1 MRSIFSRWRFHTTV
15 VALGLLAFV
24 VPTARV
30 VAQQTGSVA
39 GKLTDERG
47 TPVVSAQVTI
57 DQTSKGAVT
66 GVNGGYVIE
75 GVPTGTHVL
84 RVRLIGYRG
93 QTKSITVTAGR
104 ATTQDFTLTADPLN
118 LEAVVVTGT
127 ESPRTKLETSN
138 ATTVLSAADLVQ
150 AAPRSTTEI
159 LRYVPGFTR
168 VESSGGEVNENIGMR
183 GILGVEYVMFME
195 DGLPV
200 FPTMHTFFMNADNLF
215 RMDQNVERV
224 EVVRGAGSALFGS
237 NTPGAI
243 VNLINYTGG
252 PEVRGNLMASGG
264 TGALA
269 RTDFNVNGP
278 IGPDWRFNVGGFYRY
293 NRGVRDPGFPGTTGG
308 QLKASL
314 TRNFGNGYFRTS
326 LKIIDDRNQ
335 FILDLPF
342 SGGLGSSPQYVPGF
356 SDYGSM
362 NTNEGNGIT
371 VPTPDGQLTLP
382 LDNGLRTKAYWLTAA
397 AGFNLANGWN
407 IENSAQIMQNQ
418 QEWNAIVPFDV
429 MTDTAAVQQYL
440 TSYWGSYAFNVLKK
454 NGTIPAGRFICN
466 GAQTGT
472 NCAAGTGVVGTP
484 TFTLTYPNVLNATG
498 NPTAYDAANGLLAP
512 GGEWH
517 VSKPLS
523 AFQDQ
528 LTVRKALEGGH
539 NLSLGVYFANY
550 SQTNNWYFTDIL
562 TDVRDNPH
570 FVDLTVNNAT
580 VIFRDTTATGA
591 KDSTTF
597 TLPANFAGT
606 RNGFRRFTSNYVNG
620 SGQTTVFS
628 TVLGGSFK
636 LSNRVRADVGVRYEN
651 DDYVQ
656 TSQTT
661 TTTPVNGD
669 TLNSLNLVNQDVWG
683 APSSYRHFSRNI
695 GDWAGSIGL
704 NYALSDQTSV
714 YALGARAYKMPAL
727 DEFLNASA
735 QQQVSLF
742 RSKRNWTG
750 EVGVKHA
757 ARNFGLT
764 LDGFYTVLKDIVS
777 QGLVLDP
784 ITGQSI
790 WVIQQTPEVRSYGL
804 ELEGSGHL
812 PNTGFSAV
820 TNWTAL
826 RAEFASC
833 PPPNFCGTG
842 ADVGTLLAGIPP
854 IVGNLAVTYG
864 GRSGVSLDADWHFV
878 DRRCTSAVG
887 CANKLPTY
895 TYLNL
900 GAQYLIPASGI
911 TIRADLLNA
920 YQSIGLEEGNPR
932 LSLVGGFTSSLF
944 LARPILPRALM
955 VSMGYKF

>member
-1 MRSIFSRWRFHTTV
+1 MRSIFSRWRFSTTV
-15 VALGLLAFV
+15 VALGLLASV
-24 VPTARV
+24 VPAARV
-30 VAQQTGSVA
+30 VAQQTGTIAGKVTDDRGLPVA
-39 GKLTDERG
+39 G
-47 TPVVSAQVTI
+47 VQVLVG
-57 DQTSKGAVT
+57 QTGKGGVT
-66 GVNGGYVIE
+66 GADGSYLIE

-93 QTKSITVTAGR
+93 QTRSVALSAGQR
-104 ATTQDFTLTADPLN
+104 ASQNFTLAADPLN

-127 ESPRTKLETSN
+127 GTPRTKLETSN

-150 AAPRSTTEI
+150 AAPRSTTEM

-168 VESSGGEVNENIGMR
+168 IESSGGEVNENIGMR
-183 GILGVEYVMFME
+183 GILGVEYVMFLE

-252 PEVRGNLMASGG
+252 PEVRGNLMAAGG

-278 IGPDWRFNVGGFYRY
+278 IGQDWRFNVGGFYRY

-308 QLKASL
+308 QLKASI

-382 LDNGLRTKAYWLTAA
+382 LDHGLQTKAYWLTAA
-397 AGFNLANGWN
+397 AGFNLAHGWN
-407 IENSAQIMQNQ
+407 IENSAQLMQNQ
-418 QEWNAIVPFDV
+418 QEWNAILPFDA
-429 MTDTAAVQQYL
+429 MTRDAAVSSYL
-440 TSYWGSYAFNVLKK
+440 TSYYGNYFGGVLK
-454 NGTIPAGRFICN
+454 NAGTIPSSAKFDSITVNPG
-466 GAQTGT
+466 
-472 NCAAGTGVVGTP
+472 
-484 TFTLTYPNVLNATG
+484 FTYGLTYPNVLDATG
-498 NPTAYDAANGLLAP
+498 NPTAYSTANGLLSP

-517 VSKPLS
+517 VSKPIS

-528 LTVRKALEGGH
+528 LTLKKELQGGH
-539 NLSLGVYFANY
+539 NVSAGVYFANY
-550 SQTNNWYFTDIL
+550 AQTNQWYFTDIL
-562 TDVRDNPH
+562 MDVADNPH
-570 FVDLTVNNAT
+570 FVDLNVNSAT
-580 VIFRDTTATGA
+580 LIYHFKTAGGADTTV
-591 KDSTTF
+591 TT
-597 TLPANFAGT
+597 TINNLPAT
-606 RNGFRRFTSNYVNG
+606 KNGFRRFVSNYVNG
-620 SGQTTVFS
+620 NGQTTVFS
-628 TVLGGSFK
+628 GVLGGSFK
-636 LSNRVRADVGVRYEN
+636 LSERLRADLGVRYEN
-651 DDYVQ
+651 DAFVQ
-656 TSQTT
+656 TSQNT

-669 TLNSLNLVNQDVWG
+669 TLNSRILYDQDVWG
-683 APSSYRHFSRNI
+683 VPSSYRHFNRTI

-704 NYALSDQTSV
+704 NYSLSDQTSV

-742 RSKRNWTG
+742 KSKRNWTG

-764 LDGFYTVLKDIVS
+764 LDGFYTVLKDVVS
-777 QGLVLDP
+777 QGLVVDP
-784 ITGQSI
+784 ITGQSV
-790 WVIQQTPEVRSYGL
+790 WTIQQTPEVRSYGL

-820 TNWTAL
+820 TNWTLL

-842 ADVGTLLAGIPP
+842 ADVGTLLAGVPP

-932 LSLVGGFTSSLF
+932 LSPVGGFTSSLF